1 MRRAAGTRELL
12 PSDVVLDD
20 IIELGPGDQIVV
32 DGVVIEESAFE
43 VDESLL
49 TGEGDPVLK
58 RAGDPVMSGSF
69 VVAGTGA
76 CRVTKVGR
84 DAYAA
89 QLTQEASTFTLA
101 RSELRIGINKI
112 LQLITYPLIPVGL
125 LIIYTQLFTTHI
137 GWQESRAAHGG
148 GTRPDG
154 PRGPRVD
161 DLIAFAV
168 GVIRLGRRLCRAVRV
183 VQADGVVRCVE
194 QAVEH
199 DPVDVGIACGGADR
213 LRVRRAG

>member
-1 MRRAAGTRELL
+1 MSCCPVTWCLTTSSNWALATRF
-12 PSDVVLDD
+12 
-20 IIELGPGDQIVV
+20 DQIVV
-32 DGVVIEESAFE
+32 DGVVIEESALE

-112 LQLITYPLIPVGL
+112 LQ
-125 LIIYTQLFTTHI
+125 
-137 GWQESRAAHGG
+137 
-148 GTRPDG
+148 
-154 PRGPRVD
+154 
-161 DLIAFAV
+161 
-168 GVIRLGRRLCRAVRV
+168 
-183 VQADGVVRCVE
+183 
-194 QAVEH
+194 
-199 DPVDVGIACGGADR
+199 
-213 LRVRRAG
+213 